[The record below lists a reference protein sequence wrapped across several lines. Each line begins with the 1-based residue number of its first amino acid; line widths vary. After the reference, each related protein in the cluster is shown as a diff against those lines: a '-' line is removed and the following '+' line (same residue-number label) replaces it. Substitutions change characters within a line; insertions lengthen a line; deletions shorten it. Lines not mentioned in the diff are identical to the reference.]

1 MCNAVRKISSRQEG
15 SMSGNMKE
23 LLLHFSRC
31 FCGNTHV
38 TAHLLPLS
46 ADHLTVAPS
55 KSSHCSAL
63 AKQPFSGAPAS
74 RSYLA
79 SHAHQIRQLINGR
92 VGWPTETCIKRGH
105 FASVVSVLVPP
116 RKQRVK

>member
-1 MCNAVRKISSRQEG
+1 MCNAVRKISTRQEG

-55 KSSHCSAL
+55 KSSHCSVL
-63 AKQPFSGAPAS
+63 AKQPFSGDPAS